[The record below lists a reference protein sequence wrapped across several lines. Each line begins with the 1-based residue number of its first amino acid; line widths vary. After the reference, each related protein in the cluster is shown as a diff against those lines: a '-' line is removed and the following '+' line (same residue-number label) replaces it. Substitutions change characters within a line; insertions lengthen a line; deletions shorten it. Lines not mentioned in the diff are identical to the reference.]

1 MGLYTYL
8 HATFNSFQEVVPLN
22 TGNVLGAEDNKP
34 IPKWEAIIR
43 RTLNKTSMPKTK
55 RKSYTAPSSHS
66 TDVQQDMMDEDYLGN
81 SDNDEMKREEERSI
95 IGVGKNLQLRRMHDI
110 DLQTILDWPER
121 PLNPIPH
128 VDSSTK
134 LRRVLSSSTIM
145 GSLYGGGMK
154 REYQSYGNL
163 SLFMREKQLVPQVF
177 DSIDDVSDKLSDE
190 EDDSFSELLQNN
202 NKDGDEIDTVK
213 SYPEYVRIVSKQMVG
228 IYVSVWVQRRL
239 RRHVNNLKVSS
250 VGVGLMGYMGNKV
263 IVTCIFYAALIN
275 KTLRQTW
282 TSETTLTCRY

>member
-1 MGLYTYL
+1 MN
-8 HATFNSFQEVVPLN
+8 A
-22 TGNVLGAEDNKP
+22 GNVLGAEDNKP
-34 IPKWEAIIR
+34 IPKWEAHIR

-55 RKSYTAPSSHS
+55 RKSYTSPSSPMQIMSPS

-81 SDNDEMKREEERSI
+81 SDNDDMKREEERSI

-145 GSLYGGGMK
+145 GSMYGGGMK
-154 REYQSYGNL
+154 RSYQSYGNL
-163 SLFMREKQLVPQVF
+163 SLFMREKQLVAVPQVF

-190 EDDSFSELLQNN
+190 EDDSFSELRN
-202 NKDGDEIDTVK
+202 NKDSDGVCVVE
-213 SYPEYVRIVSKQMVG
+213 SHPEYVRIVSKQMVG

-263 IVTCIFYAALIN
+263 IVKSMSSVDKFFKYDATRKLDM
-275 KTLRQTW
+275 TL
-282 TSETTLTCRY
+282 TLTCNHR

>member
-1 MGLYTYL
+1 MN
-8 HATFNSFQEVVPLN
+8 A
-22 TGNVLGAEDNKP
+22 GNVLGAEDNKP
-34 IPKWEAIIR
+34 IPKWEAHIR

-55 RKSYTAPSSHS
+55 RKSYTSPSSPMQIMSPS

-145 GSLYGGGMK
+145 GSMYGGGMK
-154 REYQSYGNL
+154 RSYQSYGNL
-163 SLFMREKQLVPQVF
+163 SLFMREKQLVAVPQVF

-190 EDDSFSELLQNN
+190 EDDSFSELRN
-202 NKDGDEIDTVK
+202 NKDSDGVCVVE
-213 SYPEYVRIVSKQMVG
+213 SHPEYVRIVSKQMVG

-263 IVTCIFYAALIN
+263 IVKSMSSVDKFFKYDATEKLDM
-275 KTLRQTW
+275 TL
-282 TSETTLTCRY
+282 TLTCSHR